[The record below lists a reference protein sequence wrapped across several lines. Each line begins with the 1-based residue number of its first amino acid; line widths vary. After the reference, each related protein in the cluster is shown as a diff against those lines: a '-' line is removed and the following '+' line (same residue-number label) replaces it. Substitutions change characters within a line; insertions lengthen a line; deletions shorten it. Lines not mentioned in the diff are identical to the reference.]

1 MKALSTTGSEGS
13 GPWAEELRIIIRPVA
28 EDMRAVEGCLTET
41 FADVK
46 DPAVSALVDFVFA
59 SPGKRIR
66 PALALLS
73 ARAVSPGA
81 DCTPRVREAA
91 VRLGAAVELIHVASL
106 VHDDFVDA
114 AAIRR
119 HQPSVNAKWGG
130 QVSIALGDL
139 LCAHAIRL
147 VARCEDPRIF
157 AQLGSAL
164 STMCEG
170 EMMQVLGRCRFDLC
184 EEDCLAAIEK
194 KTAVFFGASCGTAA
208 TLAGA
213 ENVQC
218 RHLEDFGLHVG
229 MGFQILDDCRDLL
242 GSRRT
247 LGKTPA
253 QDVLSRDMTLPLLYV
268 LKENQGRKR
277 LLRLDRDG
285 LDTASLGRIRE
296 LFHSS
301 GGSTR
306 IEQLGRSYAERAKQ
320 ELRSIAESDFKKSL
334 CQLADWIAEST
345 SQILA
350 R

>member
-1 MKALSTTGSEGS
+1 MKTLSATGLKGS
-13 GPWAEELRIIIRPVA
+13 GLRAEELRLVIRPVA
-28 EDMRAVEGCLTET
+28 EDMRAVEDCLTET

-46 DPAVSALVDFVFA
+46 DPAVSGLVDFVFA

-73 ARAVSPGA
+73 ARAVSPEAGCA
-81 DCTPRVREAA
+81 PRVREAA
-91 VRLGAAVELIHVASL
+91 IRLGAAVELIHVASL

-119 HQPSVNAKWGG
+119 HQPSVNAKWGAE
-130 QVSIALGDL
+130 VSVALGDL
-139 LCAHAIRL
+139 LCAHALRL
-147 VARCEDPRIF
+147 VARCEDPRIC
-157 AQLGSAL
+157 AQVGGAL

-170 EMMQVLGRCRFDLC
+170 EMMQVLGRCRFDLS
-184 EEDCLAAIEK
+184 ERDCLAAIKK
-194 KTAVFFGASCGTAA
+194 KTAAFFAACCSTAA

-213 ENVQC
+213 ENARR

-242 GSRRT
+242 GTRGI

-253 QDVLSRDMTLPLLYV
+253 QDVLSRDVTLPLLHV

-285 LDTASLGRIRE
+285 LDAASLDRIRE
-296 LFHSS
+296 SFHSS
-301 GGSTR
+301 GGSAR
-306 IEQLGRSYAERAKQ
+306 IEQLGRSYTDRAKRD
-320 ELRSIAESDFKKSL
+320 LRSIADSDFKNSL
-334 CQLADWIAEST
+334 CRLADWIAESI
-345 SQILA
+345 SQVLS